1 LLHPESSAGNR
12 QTWPSVP
19 GDGLDNMG
27 WSGWERFGNLTT
39 CYDNQTK
46 QDYSEQETE
55 AIKRDGHTVGA
66 IT

>member
-1 LLHPESSAGNR
+1 
-12 QTWPSVP
+12 
-19 GDGLDNMG
+19 MG